1 MRLVVFNRD
10 GLLNEPTDNG
20 ITQLSDWRPI
30 TGAIE
35 ALAKLS
41 QAGFTLVVANNQ
53 PEIAEGKL
61 ELDTLEAIHTRLNEL
76 VENRGGTISAIF
88 YCPHSEDSRC
98 PCRKPNTGLIDA
110 IELEFSVP
118 ATDML
123 LVTNTHDD
131 IELAQKVG
139 AQAFWIRTA
148 NIESDSAVETFPDV
162 RQAVDHIICHY

>member
-10 GLLNEPTDNG
+10 GLLNELPEHG
-20 ITQLSDWRPI
+20 ITELSDWNPI
-30 TGAIE
+30 AEAME

-61 ELDTLEAIHTRLNEL
+61 ELDALEAIHTRLNEL

-88 YCPHSEDSRC
+88 YCPHSEHDQC
-98 PCRKPNTGLIDA
+98 PCRKPNTGIIDA
-110 IELEFSVP
+110 IELEFSIP
-118 ATDML
+118 ATEML

-131 IELAQKVG
+131 VELATKVG
-139 AQAFWIRTA
+139 ANVFFVGQEQSPSDTELDSFA
-148 NIESDSAVETFPDV
+148 NL